1 MSTITEKNKFISA
14 YVDKISYSKF
24 QNICKIQGL
33 SANKV
38 INMMIKEYI
47 AKNAVLLSSTCDID
61 FFGLGQ
67 NIE

>member
-1 MSTITEKNKFISA
+1 MSTITDKNKFISA

-24 QNICKIQGL
+24 QTICKIQGL

-47 AKNAVLLSSTCDID
+47 AKNTVLLNSQCEID
-61 FFGLGQ
+61 FFSIGQ
-67 NIE
+67 SIE